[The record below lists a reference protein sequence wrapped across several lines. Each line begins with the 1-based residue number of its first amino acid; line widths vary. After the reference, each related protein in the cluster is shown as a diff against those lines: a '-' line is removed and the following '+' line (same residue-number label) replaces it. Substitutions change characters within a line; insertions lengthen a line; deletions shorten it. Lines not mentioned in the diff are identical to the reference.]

1 VSTHLSRRLA
11 EASYALYTISRVSL
25 SITIH
30 ARENVLSVLF
40 WRASLSFIMILDTR
54 GESIFHSTFRDHPDT
69 IDPSA
74 GLVIDIYLPE
84 TQAAGRVLVAQD
96 IVIRDQL
103 EVVVMVFVRRACPF
117 RARKN
122 GFCLILSSIS
132 STRLERVIQ
141 GFTILDWEIFMPF
154 HISRVYSRLA
164 LASIRAL
171 HLSI

>member
-40 WRASLSFIMILDTR
+40 WRASLSFIMILETR
-54 GESIFHSTFRDHPDT
+54 GESIFHSIFRDHPDT

-84 TQAAGRVLVAQD
+84 THTAGGVFIDPD
-96 IVIRDQL
+96 ILRADQL
-103 EVVVMVFVRRACPF
+103 ELAAIFRVRRACPF

-141 GFTILDWEIFMPF
+141 GFTILDWEIFIPF
-154 HISRVYSRLA
+154 HASRVYSRLA
-164 LASIRAL
+164 LASIRAF